1 MTKAPAAVNRARDK
15 APTRKRQRAET
26 SISQT
31 GEGETWRRRNWRRNP
46 PYRDT
51 HQSKLVGR
59 FRWSLF
65 SSCFLSFLLLKIDKR
80 REREKEK
87 IVESNGFPAHR
98 QTGNRDTR
106 QWRAGLAI
114 ARSSGRADAMTADDN
129 HDRRQSTCLVFF
141 VPPLPN
147 FILFFVGSSQREE
160 VERGLLDSF
169 KILSV
174 LVFSI

>member
-1 MTKAPAAVNRARDK
+1 MKRDDDATDGAIPRTATHINRNWSDDFVGPFYFFSFVFSAFKNRQKERERKLSNQMDSQRTDRRAIETPDSGARDWQLPVRV
-15 APTRKRQRAET
+15 A
-26 SISQT
+26 
-31 GEGETWRRRNWRRNP
+31 
-46 PYRDT
+46 
-51 HQSKLVGR
+51 
-59 FRWSLF
+59 
-65 SSCFLSFLLLKIDKR
+65 
-80 REREKEK
+80 
-87 IVESNGFPAHR
+87 
-98 QTGNRDTR
+98 
-106 QWRAGLAI
+106 
-114 ARSSGRADAMTADDN
+114 ADAMTADDN